1 MENNRVLG
9 TIDGIEYTLNDQ
21 EKINHLIS
29 LGVLEITDEYKRILG
44 KTCDGCDGC
53 GECDDYDEYYGD
65 IDIEE
70 IGEAS
75 EFFLPERIWRFE
87 RATVVFWKDG
97 DKTTVRKASD
107 EEDNEYLAFC
117 AALAKKIFGSNNAV
131 KKIAASVE
139 VKK

>member
-1 MENNRVLG
+1 MKENEVLA
-9 TIDGIEYTLNDQ
+9 TIEGIEYTVGDTD
-21 EKINHLIS
+21 KINHLIK
-29 LGVLEITDEYKRILG
+29 LGVIELTDEYKKALG
-44 KTCDGCDGC
+44 KTCDGC

-107 EEDNEYLAFC
+107 EEENEYLAFC

-139 VKK
+139 VKKK